1 MNVSGIWQHPV
12 MAATAADYAWFEES
26 FPDLA
31 EAYCLTLVR
40 GLSPPQVLARLG
52 ARTNGPYVTGVE
64 RLPALDLRPDEFLV
78 GVTVIEDVPPAPAPN
93 VPDGQDVPDGHD
105 VSGTARSWALAVEP
119 NGSLG
124 VTEEAIVPLSAGTR
138 LVSHFCDVNGHDQF
152 YWLEDGEVRAWFEP
166 LFPHHREGGA
176 ADTLPAAMRSAG
188 FDIGG
193 DNSDFSVAAAFALAE
208 HLTGVRVTPELLRE
222 SSFLCGLAPRP

>member
-26 FPDLA
+26 FPGLA

-52 ARTNGPYVTGVE
+52 ARTNGPYVTGVG
-64 RLPALDLRPDEFLV
+64 RLPSLDLGRDEFLV
-78 GVTVIEDVPPAPAPN
+78 AVTVVEN
-93 VPDGQDVPDGHD
+93 VPDVPDASAD
-105 VSGTARSWALAVEP
+105 ARSWALAVEP
-119 NGSLG
+119 GGRLG

-138 LVSHFCDVNGHDQF
+138 LVSHSSGAGGPDRFC
-152 YWLEDGEVRAWFEP
+152 WLEDGEVRAWFEP
-166 LFPHHREGGA
+166 PAPGRREGGA
-176 ADTLPAAMRSAG
+176 AGTLREAMRSAG
-188 FDIGG
+188 FDVEG
-193 DNSDFSVAAAFALAE
+193 DGSGFSVAAAFALAE